1 MRSQTLVLMALA
13 TLSLGLTVP
22 KRDSELDAILAA
34 LEQNNPED
42 AAAARPASDENNPS
56 KRQLDDADVASILAA
71 LQGTDSAD
79 AAAAAGEGKVPD
91 KRATD
96 EELAAILDAL
106 EKNNPED
113 AAAAG
118 QGKVP
123 DKRAT
128 NEEIESI
135 LDALEKNNPEDAAEA
150 DAVLP

>member
-1 MRSQTLVLMALA
+1 MRSQTLVIMALA
-13 TLSLGLTVP
+13 TLSLGLSVP
-22 KRDSELDAILAA
+22 KRDSSSELDAILAA
-34 LEQNNPED
+34 LEQNNPGD

-79 AAAAAGEGKVPD
+79 AAAAAGQVK
-91 KRATD
+91 A
-96 EELAAILDAL
+96 
-106 EKNNPED
+106 
-113 AAAAG
+113 
-118 QGKVP
+118 P

-128 NEEIESI
+128 NEELAAI